1 MYNDITGIILSGG
14 KSSRMG
20 ENKSFLKIQDET
32 IIERIVKLMGSI
44 FDEVMIITNSPDEY
58 KFLGLPLNEDIYKN
72 KGPLGGIHAGLS
84 KSKTERNFI
93 ISCDMPLMTNGMI
106 EYLTEYPTKKL
117 ITIAK
122 ADGFVQL
129 LCGVYSKKCLPLIE
143 MIFKDFE
150 EETRDTDQKQRS
162 CNVDKLTKMIDAE
175 ILDVEK
181 RFTNYIPGTFFNM
194 NNQKEYILIKDKYIK
209 QNF

>member
-14 KSSRMG
+14 KSIRMG
-20 ENKSFLKIQDET
+20 TNKSLLKIGDET
-32 IIERIVKLMGSI
+32 IIERTAKLI
-44 FDEVMIITNSPDEY
+44 KALFKDVMIITNTPLEY
-58 KFLGLPLNEDIYKN
+58 GFLNLPLYEDIYKN
-72 KGPLGGIHAGLS
+72 KGPLAGIHAGLS
-84 KSKTERNFI
+84 KSKTEKNFV

-122 ADGFVQL
+122 ADGFIQL

-143 MIFKDFE
+143 MIFKDFIE
-150 EETRDTDQKQRS
+150 EETRNTDQKQRS
-162 CNVDKLTKMIDAE
+162 CNVDRLVKMIDTE

-194 NNQKEYILIKDKYIK
+194 NNQKEYILIKDK
-209 QNF
+209 